1 MASYTLTTMAANQFQ
16 SQQSSATI
24 IDQPRPNDV
33 LCGRGKSTFRHEGN
47 QRFRELIGEH
57 ADTYKMATTK
67 KQKMQVIVLITDI
80 IIARGGRFMVSDN
93 KNHWVNAGA
102 KHGRKKVGHSLR
114 DALRG
119 RSKCIGR
126 IINDHRD
133 AQLSDNSSDAPS
145 ETGEYQDY
153 QITSS
158 LTAVSLGG
166 LYSEASR
173 SDQKSIPALTS
184 TAFDWHCLTP
194 TKGWNSQLDTV
205 VDEDAELL
213 TFFLGEYL
221 Q

>member
-1 MASYTLTTMAANQFQ
+1 
-16 SQQSSATI
+16 
-24 IDQPRPNDV
+24 
-33 LCGRGKSTFRHEGN
+33 
-47 QRFRELIGEH
+47 
-57 ADTYKMATTK
+57 
-67 KQKMQVIVLITDI
+67 MQVIMLITDI

-119 RSKCIGR
+119 RSKCIER

-133 AQLSDNSSDAPS
+133 AQLSDNLSDAPS
-145 ETGEYQDY
+145 EVSEYQDN

-158 LTAVSLGG
+158 LTAAALDG
-166 LYSEASR
+166 LRSEAS

-184 TAFDWHCLTP
+184 TCSAFDWHCLAP
-194 TKGWNSQLDTV
+194 IKDWNPHLDTA